1 MRAATQ
7 VCSVIIPTLLLP
19 WTPAS
24 GQSVQTVVD
33 QMYDALERHSDGVDN
48 YTVVQSVMGFETVTY
63 FEKEIVDGRP
73 VFMVRET
80 AGGGA
85 VMSAEDMAF
94 GDITALGSDL
104 VEHGRYAGREQVD
117 GREVHVIAI
126 DDLTQ
131 LDFAAPSGPEDM
143 EFVAKS
149 GRIFVDV
156 EMGIPRRMAF
166 DGQATTRSGTH
177 DVTTTVDLRDYR
189 EVESLLVPYLSVV
202 SIEGIEAM
210 IDPEMQ
216 AQYEEMRRQLESLP
230 ESQRA
235 MFEQMMGAQMEQIE
249 RMMAGDG
256 GPMTM
261 EITVTEV
268 RVNTGPPGADD

>member
-1 MRAATQ
+1 MSAATR
-7 VCSVIIPTLLLP
+7 VCSVVILTLLLP

-24 GQSVQTVVD
+24 GQSVQAVVD

-63 FEKEIVDGRP
+63 FEKEVVDGRP

-80 AGGGA
+80 RGGGSA
-85 VMSAEDMAF
+85 MSSEEMAF

-104 VEHGRYAGREQVD
+104 VDHGRYAGREQVD

-131 LDFAAPSGPEDM
+131 LDFAAPSGPEEM

-149 GRIFVDV
+149 GRIFVDA
-156 EMGIPRRMAF
+156 EMGIPRRMTF
-166 DGQATTRSGTH
+166 DGQATTPSGVH

-249 RMMAGDG
+249 RMMAGDD

-268 RVNTGPPGADD
+268 RVNAGPPGADH

>member
-1 MRAATQ
+1 MRAATR
-7 VCSVIIPTLLLP
+7 VCSVIIVALLLP
-19 WTPAS
+19 STPAS
-24 GQSVQTVVD
+24 GQSVQDVVD
-33 QMYDALERHSDGVDN
+33 LMYDAVERQSEGVDD

-63 FEKEIVDGRP
+63 FEKEVVDGRP
-73 VFMVRET
+73 VFKVRET
-80 AGGGA
+80 QGGGT
-85 VMSAEDMAF
+85 VMSGEEMAF
-94 GDITALGSDL
+94 GDISALGADL
-104 VEHGRYAGREQVD
+104 VDHGRYAGREQVD

-143 EFVAKS
+143 EFVATS
-149 GRIFVDV
+149 GRLFVDA
-156 EMGIPRRMAF
+156 ELGIPRRMAF
-166 DGQATTRSGTH
+166 DGQATTASGVH
-177 DVTTTVDLRDYR
+177 DVTTTVEMRDYR
-189 EVESLLVPYLSVV
+189 EVESLLVPYLSVI

-216 AQYEEMRRQLESLP
+216 AQYEEMTRQLESLP

-249 RMMAGDG
+249 RMMAGEG

-261 EITVTEV
+261 EITVTDV
-268 RVNTGPPGADD
+268 RVNAGPPGAGD

>member
-1 MRAATQ
+1 MRAATR
-7 VCSVIIPTLLLP
+7 VCSVIILALLLP

-24 GQSVQTVVD
+24 GQSVQAVVD
-33 QMYDALERHSDGVDN
+33 QMYDALERQSEGVDN

-63 FEKEIVDGRP
+63 FEKEVVDGRP

-85 VMSAEDMAF
+85 VMSAEEMAF

-104 VEHGRYAGREQVD
+104 VDHGRYAGREQVD
-117 GREVHVIAI
+117 GRDVHVIAI

-149 GRIFVDV
+149 GRIFVDA

-166 DGQATTRSGTH
+166 DGQATTPSGMH

-189 EVESLLVPYLSVV
+189 EVQSLLIPYLSVV